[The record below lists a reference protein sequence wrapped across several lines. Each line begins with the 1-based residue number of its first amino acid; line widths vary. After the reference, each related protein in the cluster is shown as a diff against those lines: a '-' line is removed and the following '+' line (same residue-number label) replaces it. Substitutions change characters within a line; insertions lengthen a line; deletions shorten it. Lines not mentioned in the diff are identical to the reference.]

1 MNRGIGAARGLLIA
15 AGALAMVYALF
26 GTLTDPDL
34 KIGGVLLFLGI
45 VLVLHDGV
53 LMPLVIGVGALLT
66 RAPPLIRAAMV
77 VSLVVTLVALPFVLG
92 YGRSPDN
99 PSVLPLPYGNG
110 LALILVAIWTTTLA
124 LLAIRRRGAGWRE
137 RWRRSDRQKIVR
149 MRTTPQRPSDG

>member
-1 MNRGIGAARGLLIA
+1 MGTARGLLIA

-26 GTLTDPDL
+26 GALTDSDL

-45 VLVLHDGV
+45 ALVLHDGV

-99 PSVLPLPYGNG
+99 PSVLPLPYGKG
-110 LALILVAIWTTTLA
+110 LAIILVAIWTTTLV
-124 LLAIRRRGAGWRE
+124 LLAIRRLGARRRE
-137 RWRRSDRQKIVR
+137 LWRRRDRQKIVR
-149 MRTTPQRPSDG
+149 MRTTPQSPSDG